1 MDVPIGPLA
10 AAVVKPLIGK
20 LMPAPLP
27 GAGLADQI
35 GFKGRGV
42 LSRGDARTI
51 VAREVRRL
59 AGKMAR
65 VVTEEHP
72 DLRLQDDG
80 DAVVEA
86 VAQTL
91 MALGDVTWETLHDVY
106 ADPDRLAAAM
116 TEAANDPARGLS
128 ERGLRLYELMVG
140 PCATQI
146 VEYFTRNPEFTAR
159 TLLEI
164 FRKLGE
170 LDERLPGGDRV
181 TLPFEERYRALLS
194 RRYRN
199 TRLFGLALP
208 EEDVEYPLDTAYV
221 ELSTRVRTDRGT
233 ESADG
238 GEGRTTARGRPFE
251 SLLATSSRVLLI
263 GSAGA
268 GKSTL
273 LKMLTLNLCRDRLPE
288 QLQSWRDVVPFPLR
302 LRQFLRNG
310 DLDLPVPETFPE
322 QALRTLQGTIPEGWA
337 SELLLSGRAAVLLD
351 GLDEVPSRCRRGVLD
366 WLRELE
372 EAFPDARFVVTS
384 RPAGELD
391 EEQRVLRR
399 RGYVTTTLDPMTP
412 LQVDRFIDRWYG
424 SARVV
429 SADADARPDPKEALK
444 KALFK
449 RRDLSRLAT
458 NPLLCSVLCALNRVR
473 SAELPRGR
481 IALYRAALEMLL
493 ENLDRE
499 RGVPEDTVSLTY
511 VQSEAFLAN
520 MAMWMTHNF
529 RRTIPERDALNL
541 IEDLLPSVRVHFP
554 DAGGHPGVH
563 TGVHTGGHTGGQSAA
578 ALVLRRLVERSGV
591 LQFDGDLMEFCHPS
605 FQDYLA
611 GIEVF
616 RKNYVDELLRNADDP
631 LFQDVLIM
639 VVGQQQREDQRQRL
653 ILQGLVSRAEKRG
666 GSTEARRLWLL
677 AAACIADVDI
687 VDPELSER
695 IRSKTRGLLPPRNAD
710 EAASLA
716 AAGEFVLD
724 LLAEAIDGRPP
735 RGEQAAATVL
745 TIRLVGGPQ
754 TLGMLKRFQGHHN
767 EAVRAEVLRAWF
779 DSQTPEAFATEVL
792 AGMDLT
798 GIPVVVQD
806 PAYLPYLAS
815 VPRLRHLEVS
825 CALTDAEELAP
836 LRMLRVLDLSGTSV
850 RDLGPLAGLT
860 RLEELSLVDA
870 PVVDV
875 SPLANLTKLRSIDL
889 EGTRVRDV
897 SPLAKLTAL
906 EDLNI
911 ARTHV
916 ESTHMLKSLPRL
928 LIRGRSGTSE

>member
-1 MDVPIGPLA
+1 MDVSLGPLA
-10 AAVVKPLIGK
+10 GAVVKPLIGR
-20 LMPAPLP
+20 LLPAPLP
-27 GAGLADQI
+27 GARLTDAI

-42 LSRGDARTI
+42 LSRGDARTV
-51 VAREVRRL
+51 VARDVRKL
-59 AGKMAR
+59 TATMAR
-65 VVTEEHP
+65 RITDEHP

-80 DAVVEA
+80 AAVVEA
-86 VAQTL
+86 VTATL
-91 MALGDVTWETLHDVY
+91 MALGDITWEVLRDVY
-106 ADPDRLAAAM
+106 ADPDRLADAM
-116 TEAANDPARGLS
+116 AEAANDPAQNLS
-128 ERGLRLYELMVG
+128 ERGRRLYALMVR

-159 TLLEI
+159 TLLEL
-164 FRKLGE
+164 FHKLGD
-170 LDERLPGGDRV
+170 LDERLPGGGRV
-181 TLPFEERYRALLS
+181 ALSFEERYRELLS
-194 RRYRN
+194 RLHRN

-208 EEDVEYPLDTAYV
+208 EEDAEYPLDTAYV
-221 ELSTRVRTDRGT
+221 ELSTRVRKERGAP
-233 ESADG
+233 SRNG
-238 GEGRTTARGRPFE
+238 GERRTPARGRPFE
-251 SLLATSSRVLLI
+251 SLLAAHSRVLLI

-288 QLQSWRDVVPFPLR
+288 PLQSWRDVVPFPLR
-302 LRQFLRNG
+302 LRRFLRNG
-310 DLDLPVPETFPE
+310 HLDLPAPETFPE
-322 QALRTLQGTIPEGWA
+322 QAVRMLTGTTPPGWA
-337 SELLLSGRAAVLLD
+337 SGLLRDGRAAVLLD
-351 GLDEVPSRCRRGVLD
+351 GLDEVPSRCRRAVLD

-372 EAFPDARFVVTS
+372 ETFPEARFVVTS

-429 SADADARPDPKEALK
+429 SVDADDRPDRARALK
-444 KALFK
+444 GALFK

-458 NPLLCSVLCALNRVR
+458 NPLLCGVLCALNRVR

-499 RGVPEDTVSLTY
+499 RGVPQDTVALSYL
-511 VQSEAFLAN
+511 QSEAFLAN

-541 IEDLLPSVRVHFP
+541 IEDLLPSVRVRVP
-554 DAGGHPGVH
+554 ETAGQPPGQ
-563 TGVHTGGHTGGQSAA
+563 GAA
-578 ALVLRRLVERSGV
+578 DVVLRRLVERSGV

-639 VVGQQQREDQRQRL
+639 VVGQQQREDQRQKL
-653 ILQGLVSRAEKRG
+653 VLQGLVSRAEKRAG
-666 GSTEARRLWLL
+666 TTEGRRLWLL

-695 IRSKTRGLLPPRNAD
+695 IRSKTPELLPPRNAD
-710 EAASLA
+710 EAAGLA

-724 LLAEAIDGRPP
+724 LLAEAIENRPP

-754 TLGMLKRFQGHHN
+754 SLGMLKRFRDHRS
-767 EAVRAEVLRAWF
+767 ETVRAEVVRAWY
-779 DSQTPEAFATEVL
+779 DSQTPEAFAMEVL

-798 GIPVVVQD
+798 GIPVGVQD
-806 PAYLPYLAS
+806 PAYLPYLAYLT
-815 VPRLRHLEVS
+815 RLSHLEVS

-836 LRMLRVLDLSGTSV
+836 LRTLRVLDLSGTAV
-850 RDLGPLAGLT
+850 TDLRPLAGLT
-860 RLEELSLVDA
+860 LLEELSLVDA
-870 PVVDV
+870 PVADV
-875 SPLANLTKLRSIDL
+875 SPLAALTSLRAVDL

-897 SPLAKLTAL
+897 SPLAAL
-906 EDLNI
+906 ASLDDLNI

-916 ESTHMLKSLPRL
+916 ESTHMLNGLPRL

>member
-10 AAVVKPLIGK
+10 AAAVKPLIGK

-27 GAGLADQI
+27 GAGLADPI

-42 LSRGDARTI
+42 LSRGEARTV
-51 VAREVRRL
+51 VARDVRKLTAR
-59 AGKMAR
+59 MAR

-80 DAVVEA
+80 DAVVDA
-86 VAQTL
+86 VTRTL
-91 MALGDVTWETLHDVY
+91 MALGDITWDVLRDVY
-106 ADPDRLAAAM
+106 ADPERLADAL
-116 TEAANDPARGLS
+116 TEAADDPAGALS
-128 ERGLRLYELMVG
+128 ERGRRLYELMIG
-140 PCATQI
+140 PCATQL
-146 VEYFTRNPEFTAR
+146 VEYFTRNPDFTAR

-181 TLPFEERYRALLS
+181 ALPFEERYRELLS
-194 RRYRN
+194 RLHRN

-208 EEDVEYPLDTAYV
+208 EEDAEYPLDTAYV
-221 ELSTRVRTDRGT
+221 QLSTRVRTGRGT
-233 ESADG
+233 RDADG
-238 GEGRTTARGRPFE
+238 GERPATAPGRPFE

-302 LRQFLRNG
+302 LRRFLRNG
-310 DLDLPVPETFPE
+310 HLDLPAPETFPE
-322 QALRTLQGTIPEGWA
+322 QAVRMLQGTTPRGWA
-337 SELLLSGRAAVLLD
+337 SELLRGGRAAVLLD
-351 GLDEVPSRCRRGVLD
+351 GLDEVPSRCRRAVLD

-372 EAFPDARFVVTS
+372 EAFPAARFVVTS

-429 SADADARPDPKEALK
+429 SADADDRPDRAQALK
-444 KALFK
+444 GALFK

-458 NPLLCSVLCALNRVR
+458 NPLLCGVLCALNRVR

-499 RGVPEDTVSLTY
+499 RGVPEDTVALSY

-541 IEDLLPSVRVHFP
+541 IEDLLPSVRVNFSDP
-554 DAGGHPGVH
+554 AGQ
-563 TGVHTGGHTGGQSAA
+563 TGGQGAA

-639 VVGQQQREDQRQRL
+639 VVGQQQREDQRQKL
-653 ILQGLVSRAEKRG
+653 ILQGLVSRAEQHG
-666 GSTEARRLWLL
+666 GSAEARRLWLL

-695 IRSKTRGLLPPRNAD
+695 IRGKTRGLLPPRNAD
-710 EAASLA
+710 EAAGLA

-745 TIRLVGGPQ
+745 AIRLVGGPQ
-754 TLGMLKRFQGHHN
+754 TLGMLKRFREHHSDT
-767 EAVRAEVLRAWF
+767 VRAEVVRAWY
-779 DSQTPEAFATEVL
+779 DSQTPEAFALEIL

-806 PAYLPYLAS
+806 PSYLPHLAS
-815 VPRLRHLEVS
+815 VSRLTHLEVS

-836 LRMLRVLDLSGTSV
+836 LRTLRVLDLSGTAV
-850 RDLGPLAGLT
+850 ADLGPLAGLT
-860 RLEELSLVDA
+860 RLEKLSLVDA

-875 SPLANLTKLRSIDL
+875 SPLAKLTKLRSLDL

-897 SPLAKLTAL
+897 SPLARLNAL
-906 EDLNI
+906 RDLNI

-916 ESTHMLKSLPRL
+916 ESTHKLKRLPRL